1 MTGWR
6 TEQLYGEGYINAAEV
21 MAHEIFELQN
31 TDILDTLSETIFM
44 NTSFGEK
51 LLYLS
56 QVLSCEVEDEEIE
69 EMLDNAYD
77 DESIGITY
85 CKEILSEIKKITGKD
100 IKYVLWLCD
109 SIEDI
114 KNEYDDEENPLTEF
128 DEYKT
133 SDIILSDIGSAGK
146 LYGYEKDTDWEVDE

>member
-31 TDILDTLSETIFM
+31 TDILDTLSETIFKD
-44 NTSFGEK
+44 TSFGKK
-51 LLYLS
+51 LEYLS
-56 QVLSCEVEDEEIE
+56 QVLSYEVEDEEIE
-69 EMLDNAYD
+69 KMLDEANI
-77 DESIGITY
+77 DENIGITY
-85 CKEILSEIKKITGKD
+85 CEEILIEIKKITGKD

-114 KNEYDDEENPLTEF
+114 KNEYDDEEYPLTEF

-133 SDIILSDIGSAGK
+133 SDIVLSDIGSAGK
-146 LYGYEKDTDWEVDE
+146 LYGYEKDTDWEIDE

>member
-85 CKEILSEIKKITGKD
+85 CKEILSEIKKLLVKILNMYYGFV
-100 IKYVLWLCD
+100 IVL
-109 SIEDI
+109 
-114 KNEYDDEENPLTEF
+114 K
-128 DEYKT
+128 
-133 SDIILSDIGSAGK
+133 ILKMNMMMKKI
-146 LYGYEKDTDWEVDE
+146 L